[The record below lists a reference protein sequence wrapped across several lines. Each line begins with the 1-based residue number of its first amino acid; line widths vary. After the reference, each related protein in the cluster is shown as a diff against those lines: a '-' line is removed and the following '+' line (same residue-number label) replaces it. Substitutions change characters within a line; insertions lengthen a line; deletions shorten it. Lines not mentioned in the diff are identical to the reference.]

1 MSIRLSLIIV
11 AVLLGACD
19 RSSRLPELELRGVT
33 MGTMFSIKLVAPRG
47 DLSTEALGEQ
57 IRGRLDGIE
66 QIMSTYIEDSELS
79 LFNANESTDW
89 YAVSSELC
97 AAIDQTLEISRATNG
112 AFDVTVGPLVNLW
125 GFGPDDAIVVPP
137 DQAELDEALSRV
149 GFSHLQTRCSTPA
162 LRKAQQQIYVDLS
175 GWAKGYAVDQ
185 VAMLLDEN
193 RLTDY
198 LVEIGGELS
207 ARGLNAQRQ
216 EWAVAI
222 EQPVAGVRKPQTVL
236 RLTNFAVATS
246 GDYRNFFDYQGRRFS
261 HTIDGRSGQ
270 PVSHDLTAVTVVDK
284 SAAYAD
290 AMATALLVLGPEAG
304 PDLAEQLE
312 IAGLFLIRNKGG
324 LFELT
329 TSVFDGLNLR

>member
-1 MSIRLSLIIV
+1 MRISLSLVIA
-11 AVLLGACD
+11 AVLLSACD

-33 MGTMFSIKLVAPRG
+33 MGTMFSVKLVAPRD
-47 DLSTEALGEQ
+47 DLSTDALGEQ
-57 IRGRLDGIE
+57 IRDRLDQIE
-66 QIMSTYIEDSELS
+66 QTMSTYIEQSELS
-79 LFNANESTDW
+79 QFNAIESTDW
-89 YAVSSELC
+89 YTVSVELC
-97 AAIDQTLEISRATNG
+97 AAVDQALEISRATNG

-125 GFGPDDAIVVPP
+125 GFGPDDAIVEPP
-137 DQAELDEALSRV
+137 DQVELDAALSNV
-149 GFSHLQTRCSTPA
+149 GFSNLQTRCATPA
-162 LRKAQQQIYVDLS
+162 LRKNKQQLYVDLS

-185 VAMLLDEN
+185 LAMLLDEN
-193 RLTDY
+193 LLTDY

-216 EWAVAI
+216 KWAVAI
-222 EQPVAGVRKPQTVL
+222 EQPLAGVRKPQTVL
-236 RLTNFAVATS
+236 RLTDFAVATS
-246 GDYRNFFDYQGRRFS
+246 GDYRNFFEYQGQRFS

-270 PVSHDLTAVTVVDK
+270 PVSHGLTAVTVIDK